1 MHTFRFVQL
10 ASFIWASCEAGVS
23 DWVLPNGDV
32 IMVVTAR
39 FSLDGVLL
47 NEKARPTCK
56 RNKKRNPN
64 YNHHQSHNSRS
75 HLLTRILVLVANLNA
90 FDSVPTLISVTS
102 IPNSSDSQLTINFSA
117 SALHAFSAS
126 CLHKLRR

>member
-56 RNKKRNPN
+56 RNKKEIPITITTN
-64 YNHHQSHNSRS
+64 
-75 HLLTRILVLVANLNA
+75 LT
-90 FDSVPTLISVTS
+90 TLAPIFL
-102 IPNSSDSQLTINFSA
+102 PASSSSWQT
-117 SALHAFSAS
+117 
-126 CLHKLRR
+126 